1 MKSEC
6 PPGLKMIIKE
16 VMKINLTQISTL
28 DSRETSLSFVRTGML
43 KLGVRASR
51 IRSSILQYVAGP
63 VSCFFFF
70 FFFFFFY
77 VKLHECGLVEVH
89 NFDVTPIIVRYK
101 KKNNK
106 ITALKVLLL

>member
-1 MKSEC
+1 
-6 PPGLKMIIKE
+6 
-16 VMKINLTQISTL
+16 MKINLTQISTL

-70 FFFFFFY
+70 FFFMSS
-77 VKLHECGLVEVH
+77 CMNGGLVEVH

-101 KKNNK
+101 KKK
-106 ITALKVLLL
+106 